1 MITFFI
7 LTFILLLLFR
17 NKETLVLSK
26 ERCDFLKAFFPFLII
41 AGHCSFFCQNT
52 FFDDIRWS
60 GPYIVVIFFF
70 ISGYGLQYKYRHNQ
84 MDIKYLKNRTKAIL
98 LPIIL
103 PIIIYVLLSCNG
115 WGSFKHLCK
124 NAIFH
129 GNLILPYSWFV
140 IVILLLYVSYYFI
153 RRHLKNEI
161 NFCIAYCA
169 FLLVITVIF
178 QRIGWDSSSFVSNIA
193 FLLGIVYYDN
203 ESKILRYI
211 NNLGG
216 VKQLLIIIM
225 GCICLSYIHNSSLFP
240 GFAFFA
246 VPFWTIAFIGLFSTI
261 NVKSFKLAKL
271 LKKYSYEIY
280 LTQGISFSILSFFEL
295 NNWCFLILSLILSLV
310 LGTISQKVT
319 LAITHR

>member
-1 MITFFI
+1 M
-7 LTFILLLLFR
+7 
-17 NKETLVLSK
+17 
-26 ERCDFLKAFFPFLII
+26 FL
-41 AGHCSFFCQNT
+41 FCQNT

-60 GPYIVVIFFF
+60 GPYIVAIFFF

-211 NNLGG
+211 NDLGG
-216 VKQLLIIIM
+216 GKTA
-225 GCICLSYIHNSSLFP
+225 SNHNNGMYMS
-240 GFAFFA
+240 
-246 VPFWTIAFIGLFSTI
+246 VI
-261 NVKSFKLAKL
+261 
-271 LKKYSYEIY
+271 YS
-280 LTQGISFSILSFFEL
+280 
-295 NNWCFLILSLILSLV
+295 
-310 LGTISQKVT
+310 
-319 LAITHR
+319 

>member
-1 MITFFI
+1 M
-7 LTFILLLLFR
+7 L
-17 NKETLVLSK
+17 
-26 ERCDFLKAFFPFLII
+26 
-41 AGHCSFFCQNT
+41 
-52 FFDDIRWS
+52 
-60 GPYIVVIFFF
+60 
-70 ISGYGLQYKYRHNQ
+70 
-84 MDIKYLKNRTKAIL
+84 
-98 LPIIL
+98 
-103 PIIIYVLLSCNG
+103 
-115 WGSFKHLCK
+115 
-124 NAIFH
+124 
-129 GNLILPYSWFV
+129 
-140 IVILLLYVSYYFI
+140 
-153 RRHLKNEI
+153 
-161 NFCIAYCA
+161 
-169 FLLVITVIF
+169 FLLVIIVIF

-203 ESKILRYI
+203 ESKMLRYI
-211 NNLGG
+211 NNLG
-216 VKQLLIIIM
+216 QLLIIIM

-319 LAITHR
+319 LAITVIINKTINLNK